1 MECRLVALIDQQ
13 PSMDSTAV
21 IWAENQQLAAVAVN
35 LVRRQ
40 PKVIVASATTAAIL
54 KEKTS

>member
-1 MECRLVALIDQQ
+1 MSARSSDRPTAV
-13 PSMDSTAV
+13 DSTAA
-21 IWAENQQLAAVAVN
+21 IWAENQQLAALAVN

-40 PKVIVASATTAAIL
+40 PTVIVANATTAAIL